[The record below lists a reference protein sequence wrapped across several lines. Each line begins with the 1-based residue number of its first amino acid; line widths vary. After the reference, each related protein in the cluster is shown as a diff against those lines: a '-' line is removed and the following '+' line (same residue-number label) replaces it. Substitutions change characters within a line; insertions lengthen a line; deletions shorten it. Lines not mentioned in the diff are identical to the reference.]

1 MIRHK
6 LNIIGVGRGTGTN
19 LSRSRAPRSRDS
31 WLYQDGGEELVGGAD
46 AVEVGNS

>member
-19 LSRSRAPRSRDS
+19 LSRSRASREAEILDS
-31 WLYQDGGEELVGGAD
+31 IRVAEKNWWVGQML
-46 AVEVGNS
+46 